1 VSRAV
6 LGLCLGLLLLFAYLT
21 AIRPAFAMAY
31 ALILLFGLTM
41 LWPRQAVRGL
51 TIRRTLD
58 AGTPT
63 VGEGFVETFEVS
75 KESWVPAPWV
85 EVQDVSRIPGYQP
98 GRIVSLGR
106 QGARWTASGTY
117 RQRGWVTFG
126 PTLVRVSE
134 PFGLFTRSVRLNQRN
149 QVLVYPRIQQVPE
162 LVMPAAMH
170 AGTAPRFGHW
180 ADYPPETGG
189 VREYAPG
196 DSFGRIHWP
205 LSIKHDRLMS
215 KTFEQP
221 LTADLWIVLDL
232 DRGVHFGTG
241 EESTLEYGV
250 SLAASVAIQIHNRGR
265 LVGVIA
271 NDARSTVLEPHRA
284 VRQDRVILD
293 YLAVAQ
299 ADGTTAL
306 ARALAWERIRRLP
319 RRAVAVIT
327 PNPDSNWINSLQQ
340 VRGRGTS
347 LLVFYLDA
355 ASFGGPDA
363 QLSLDLGSDVELYV
377 VRKGDDFGRLLR
389 TRDAVRLA

>member
-1 VSRAV
+1 MTRLL
-6 LGLCLGLLLLFAYLT
+6 LGFSLGLLLLFSYLT
-21 AIRPAFAMAY
+21 AIRPAYALAY
-31 ALILLFGLTM
+31 ALILLFVLTM

-51 TIRRTLD
+51 SIRRTLD

-63 VGEGFVETFEVS
+63 VGEPFQETFEVA
-75 KESWVPAPWV
+75 KQSWVPAPWV
-85 EVQDVSRIPGYQP
+85 EVQDLSRIPGYQP
-98 GRIVSLGR
+98 GRVVSLGR
-106 QGARWTASGTY
+106 EPVRWTGSGTY
-117 RQRGWVTFG
+117 RRRGWVTFG
-126 PTLVRVSE
+126 PTQVRVSE

-149 QVLVYPRIQQVPE
+149 QVLVYPRIQQLPE

-232 DRGVHFGTG
+232 DRGVHFGSG
-241 EESTLEYGV
+241 PDSTLEYAI
-250 SLAASVAIQIHNRGR
+250 SLGASIAIQIHNRGR

-271 NDARSTVLEPHRA
+271 NDARSTLLEPHRA

-299 ADGTTAL
+299 ADGTTSL

-319 RRAVAVIT
+319 RRAVVVIT
-327 PNPDSNWINSLQQ
+327 PNPDSSWINSLQQ

-347 LLVFYLDA
+347 LIVFYLDA
-355 ASFGGPDA
+355 ASFGGPDV
-363 QLSLDLGSDVELYV
+363 QLSLDLGSDVDLYV
-377 VRKGDDFGRLLR
+377 VRKGDDFSRLLR